1 MPRPSGVF
9 TLGHPESSLVF
20 KTGTIMHG
28 LAEDLYVLPHADEV
42 GAQLVES
49 SDSGLTFPHPKPFNC

>member
-1 MPRPSGVF
+1 MF
-9 TLGHPESSLVF
+9 
-20 KTGTIMHG
+20 G

-49 SDSGLTFPHPKPFNC
+49 SDSGLMFKTPKPFNC

>member
-1 MPRPSGVF
+1 
-9 TLGHPESSLVF
+9 
-20 KTGTIMHG
+20 MHG

-49 SDSGLTFPHPKPFNC
+49 SDSGLTFPQPKPFNC